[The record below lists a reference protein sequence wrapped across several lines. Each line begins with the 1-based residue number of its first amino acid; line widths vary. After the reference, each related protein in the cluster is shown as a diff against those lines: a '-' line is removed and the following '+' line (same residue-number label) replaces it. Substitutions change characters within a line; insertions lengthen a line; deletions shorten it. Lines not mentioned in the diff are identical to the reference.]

1 MMNVLVQGIVRCRR
15 DSEATAEG
23 DQQWLIPGK
32 FIKLVVRLPVPQTD
46 TGIRDEYSKAREL
59 NLPKEL
65 GKIAPYLR

>member
-1 MMNVLVQGIVRCRR
+1 MSKVLQGTG
-15 DSEATAEG
+15 DFEATADE
-23 DQQWLIPGK
+23 DSLSRVSGK
-32 FIKLVVRLPVPQTD
+32 FIRLVIREPVPQTD

>member
-1 MMNVLVQGIVRCRR
+1 MSWSKVLRCTG

-23 DQQWLIPGK
+23 DRQYQVPRKFMQLI
-32 FIKLVVRLPVPQTD
+32 IWLPVPQTD

-65 GKIAPYLR
+65 GKMAPYLR